1 MKEDLPIKEGI
12 TIPFHE
18 LEISSSK
25 SGGPGGQHVNK
36 TESRITVRWN
46 IRTTTALTYEQ
57 KQLVL
62 QKLQSQITSEG
73 EIIVHNSSSR
83 SQQHNKQAALLEL
96 AHRIRK
102 ALHVAKKRQKTKIP
116 QSIVES
122 RLHAKKVRSSVKKTR
137 KKDID
142 FD

>member
-1 MKEDLPIKEGI
+1 MKDDLSVKDGI
-12 TIPFHE
+12 IIPAHE
-18 LEISSSK
+18 LDIASSK

-57 KQLVL
+57 KQVVL
-62 QKLQSQITSEG
+62 QKLQSQVTTEG
-73 EIIVHNSSSR
+73 EIVIHNSSSR

-102 ALHVAKKRQKTKIP
+102 ALHVPKKRHKTKIP

-122 RLHAKKVRSSVKKTR
+122 RLRAKKVRSSVKKTR